1 MIRVVFSTAHGLLT
15 TDNRRLGIWFEVT
28 LKKYSLSSQPKKR
41 IKQMNTQ
48 QWHPGTLLELSGYFW
63 KTCTLHA
70 AVKLDV
76 FTAAG
81 DQTLTAE
88 ELASKLEVDPNGL
101 ERLLNALTAMT
112 LLSKSGDKFSN
123 TTAARNFLS
132 KTGDQYLGHI
142 IMHHHHLVESWT
154 RLDRAVKTGM
164 PVRNRAS
171 FSDEE
176 WRESFLMGMFNMAM
190 AIAPRLVPLIDLG
203 GRRHLLDL
211 GGGPGTYAIHFCQNN
226 SQLKASVFDLP
237 TTRPFAEKT
246 IKKFNLYERID
257 FKDGNYLEDRIRG
270 RYDVAWLSHILH
282 GEGPAD
288 CVKILK
294 KTVAVLEPE
303 GLILIHDFLLNN
315 TMDGPLFP
323 ALFSLNMLL
332 GTSSGQSYSEEQV
345 ADMLSRAGAR
355 DIRRIPFESPNDSGI
370 MMGVV

>member
-1 MIRVVFSTAHGLLT
+1 
-15 TDNRRLGIWFEVT
+15 
-28 LKKYSLSSQPKKR
+28 
-41 IKQMNTQ
+41 MNTQ
-48 QWHPGTLLELSGYFW
+48 EWHPGTLLELSGYFW

-76 FTAAG
+76 FTAVG
-81 DQTLTAE
+81 DQAFTAKK
-88 ELASKLEVDPNGL
+88 LASKLNVDNNGL

-112 LLSKSGDKFSN
+112 LLSKSGNKFSN
-123 TTAARNFLS
+123 TPAGKNFLS

-154 RLDRAVKTGM
+154 HLDQAVKTGM

-176 WRESFLMGMFNMAM
+176 WRESFLMGMFNLAM

-211 GGGPGTYAIHFCQNN
+211 GGGPGTYAIHFCMKNP
-226 SQLKASVFDLP
+226 QLKASVFDLP

-246 IKKFNLYERID
+246 IKKFDLSDRID
-257 FKDGNYLEDRIRG
+257 FMDGNYLEDRISG
-270 RYDVAWLSHILH
+270 RFDVAWLSHILH
-282 GEGPAD
+282 GEGPED
-288 CVKILK
+288 CLEILK

-303 GLILIHDFLLNN
+303 GLIVIHDFLLNN
-315 TMDGPLFP
+315 SMDGPLFP

-332 GTSSGQSYSEEQV
+332 GTTSGQSYSENQV
-345 ADMLSRAGAR
+345 ADMLSRAGVK